1 MEARGLQKQADVW
14 IGLKQSKAT
23 TTTGQRCKNE
33 HCCFQFLFLPARLTL
48 VSCLIDSRFFS
59 HFSSWSLV
67 LEVGRAMALEG
78 RPRPDAGACER
89 VTSHGRKDFANVI
102 PGSPGGAVILLSPES
117 PSPQRNVRVDE
128 GGQHQR
134 GDVSSEAQVGVM

>member
-1 MEARGLQKQADVW
+1 
-14 IGLKQSKAT
+14 
-23 TTTGQRCKNE
+23 
-33 HCCFQFLFLPARLTL
+33 
-48 VSCLIDSRFFS
+48 
-59 HFSSWSLV
+59 
-67 LEVGRAMALEG
+67 MALEG

-134 GDVSSEAQVGVM
+134 GDVSSEAQVGVMWAHVPRKVGGLQRLHRVGTQPLPSLVPLEGAQPRDPLLTPDLQSVTQPVCVA